1 MHLGEFLGIKYA
13 SRRVGK
19 ALLRQHLGYLSIHLP
34 RERGQSAEPPECV
47 RPRRK
52 GKGRT
57 FPEMKVERN
66 KRLGFN
72 LVEGR
77 EGFHCA
83 HWPNASRALRKD
95 CDKNKSLC
103 AKCKGEVQ
111 FGCAK
116 FGASGATSLLR
127 EVEWNLF
134 WICFFFF
141 LPFTLSFKKLW

>member
-1 MHLGEFLGIKYA
+1 MRTQTSRFLL
-13 SRRVGK
+13 
-19 ALLRQHLGYLSIHLP
+19 LLRQHVGYLSIHL
-34 RERGQSAEPPECV
+34 RGERGESAEPPECV

-52 GKGRT
+52 GKGRA
-57 FPEMKVERN
+57 FPEMKVDRN

-83 HWPNASRALRKD
+83 HWPNASRSLRKD

-111 FGCAK
+111 FGFDAN
-116 FGASGATSLLR
+116 GATSLLR
-127 EVEWNLF
+127 DVECNLF
-134 WICFFFF
+134 WICFFFPPS
-141 LPFTLSFKKLW
+141 L

>member
-1 MHLGEFLGIKYA
+1 MHLGAHLGIKYA
-13 SRRVGK
+13 SRRVDK
-19 ALLRQHLGYLSIHLP
+19 PFPLLLRQHIGYLSIHL
-34 RERGQSAEPPECV
+34 RGERGQSAEPPECV

-57 FPEMKVERN
+57 FPEMKEERN

-83 HWPNASRALRKD
+83 HWPKASRSLRKD
-95 CDKNKSLC
+95 CDKKNKSLC
-103 AKCKGEVQ
+103 AKRKSEVQ

-116 FGASGATSLLR
+116 FDANGATSLLR
-127 EVEWNLF
+127 GNLF
-134 WICFFFF
+134 RICSSPLHFEF
-141 LPFTLSFKKLW
+141 